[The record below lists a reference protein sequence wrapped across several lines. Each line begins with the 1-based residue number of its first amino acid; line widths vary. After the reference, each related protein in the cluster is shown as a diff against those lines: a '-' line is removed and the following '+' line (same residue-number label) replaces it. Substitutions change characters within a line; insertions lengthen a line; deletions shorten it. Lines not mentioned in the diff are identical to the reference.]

1 MVGTCSD
8 SSLSRSERRATST
21 TSTSRAASSR
31 AMAAPIPADAPV
43 TRARPIRAA
52 TSSSSVLGLAIVRN
66 ASGTRAA
73 TATRWARLPRRY
85 GPAVRDRRRQGWWVT
100 APRSVLAVDGNAL
113 GHRAY
118 RSAEAELDGGD
129 DRPLVTGAVV
139 SMLASTWVH
148 GPYDAVL
155 VGFDHPVNRRKLL
168 APEYK
173 ANRPPTPAA
182 LTAALQRLRSDLAA
196 CGFAVVEQDGA
207 EADDVLAA
215 AVDACVAR
223 RWRCDLLSSDR
234 DLTALVSEDVRLL
247 RPRARFSDLAV
258 EDVARVRTTYGVD
271 PERYVELAALRGDAS
286 DGLEGARGIGPKT
299 AAKLL
304 AAHGTIAALYEAL
317 PELPTRIESSLRE
330 ARHRVERNLLLM
342 APVPH
347 LEVDADALAAA
358 TVDPD
363 RVRAVLEPL
372 GLGAAARRF
381 ERAVT
386 APAPPPIA
394 PHPAVGD
401 LGADPTDHPASP
413 VAHPHTPTQSRP
425 LGPHAGEQEPLF

>member
-1 MVGTCSD
+1 M
-8 SSLSRSERRATST
+8 
-21 TSTSRAASSR
+21 
-31 AMAAPIPADAPV
+31 
-43 TRARPIRAA
+43 
-52 TSSSSVLGLAIVRN
+52 
-66 ASGTRAA
+66 
-73 TATRWARLPRRY
+73 
-85 GPAVRDRRRQGWWVT
+85 T
-100 APRSVLAVDGNAL
+100 APRTVLAVDGNAL

-118 RSAEAELDGGD
+118 RSAEAELDAGD

-139 SMLASTWVH
+139 SMLASAWVH

-173 ANRPPTPAA
+173 ANRPPTPPA
-182 LTAALQRLRSDLAA
+182 LTAALRRLRDDLAA
-196 CGFAVVEQDGA
+196 CGFTVAEQDGA

-215 AVDACVAR
+215 TADACIAR

-258 EDVARVRTTYGVD
+258 EDVTRVRATYGVD

-286 DGLEGARGIGPKT
+286 DGLTGARGIGPKT

-304 AAHGTIAALYEAL
+304 AAHGSIAALYDAL

-330 ARHRVERNLLLM
+330 ARDRVERNLLLM

-347 LEVDADALAAA
+347 LEVDAEALATA

-363 RVRAVLEPL
+363 RVRGVLEPM

-386 APAPPPIA
+386 APVPPPTA
-394 PHPAVGD
+394 PHPAVVDARVGGGVGD
-401 LGADPTDHPASP
+401 GGDDGDDVGEPDGHLGPHLAPRRAPA
-413 VAHPHTPTQSRP
+413 ANRP
-425 LGPHAGEQEPLF
+425 LGPHAGEQEQLF

>member
-1 MVGTCSD
+1 M
-8 SSLSRSERRATST
+8 
-21 TSTSRAASSR
+21 
-31 AMAAPIPADAPV
+31 
-43 TRARPIRAA
+43 
-52 TSSSSVLGLAIVRN
+52 
-66 ASGTRAA
+66 
-73 TATRWARLPRRY
+73 
-85 GPAVRDRRRQGWWVT
+85 T
-100 APRSVLAVDGNAL
+100 APRSLLAVDGNAL

-118 RSAEAELDGGD
+118 RSAEAELDAGD

-139 SMLASTWVH
+139 SMLASAWVH

-173 ANRPPTPAA
+173 ANRPPTPPA

-196 CGFAVVEQDGA
+196 CGFAVAEEDGA

-215 AVDACVAR
+215 VVDVCAAR

-234 DLTALVSEDVRLL
+234 DLTALVSEHVRLL
-247 RPRARFSDLAV
+247 RPRARFSDLTV
-258 EDVARVRTTYGVD
+258 EDVAHVRATYGVD
-271 PERYVELAALRGDAS
+271 PDRYVEFAALRGDAS
-286 DGLEGARGIGPKT
+286 DGLTGARGIGPKT

-304 AAHGTIAALYEAL
+304 AAHGSIAALYEAL
-317 PELPTRIESSLRE
+317 PDLPTRIESSLRE
-330 ARHRVERNLLLM
+330 ARERVERNLLLM

-347 LEVDADALAAA
+347 LAVDADVLADA

-363 RVRAVLEPL
+363 RIRGVLEPL
-372 GLGAAARRF
+372 GLAAAARRF

-386 APAPPPIA
+386 APAPPPAA

-401 LGADPTDHPASP
+401 VDPGPTVHPGTPVAPPHPAP
-413 VAHPHTPTQSRP
+413 GRP
-425 LGPHAGEQEPLF
+425 LGPHAGEQEQLF